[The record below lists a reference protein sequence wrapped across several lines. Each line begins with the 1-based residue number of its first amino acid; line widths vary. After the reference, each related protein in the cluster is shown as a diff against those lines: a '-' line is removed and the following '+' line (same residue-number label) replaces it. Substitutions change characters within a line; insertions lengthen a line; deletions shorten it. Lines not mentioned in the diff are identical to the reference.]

1 MSHNNQIPKSS
12 DRKIILASMTG
23 NVLEYYDF
31 TLFVFLTPLI
41 SPLFFP
47 AEDKVISL
55 IAGLGTYAVGFF
67 MRPFGSLFFG
77 YIGDTWGRKKALTL
91 SIFMMAIPT
100 ALIGCLPTYEQI
112 GMMAPLLLIFCRLCQ
127 GLCAGGEYNGASI
140 FTVENIQKTG
150 AGLGGSF
157 ITSSSAIGSLSAS
170 IVASLVSLSGMPTWA
185 WRCAFLAGVIVAG
198 VGFYLRRHVQE
209 NIAFQQSSQKR
220 QVFIHLKESLRHQP
234 KAILCTCG
242 IASCSGIMY
251 AAAMRYSGIFLTTFL
266 GWPLSESLT
275 IVMLGTI
282 LYILLVPVGGTMADR
297 FGEKK
302 VMLTGAIAT
311 LLGVYPIMLLLSK
324 AHTFPIALLAEFLL
338 AALAAWFQSPMNA
351 FMAKLFPLS
360 SRYSGLAFG
369 YTTGMAIFGG
379 TMTML
384 ATALTHW
391 LDNPLAPV
399 LYLMAGAI
407 IGLVAVIK
415 AEPKFPLKYLRGKED
430 DLISDKKD

>member
-1 MSHNNQIPKSS
+1 M
-12 DRKIILASMTG
+12 
-23 NVLEYYDF
+23 V
-31 TLFVFLTPLI
+31 
-41 SPLFFP
+41 
-47 AEDKVISL
+47 
-55 IAGLGTYAVGFF
+55 
-67 MRPFGSLFFG
+67 
-77 YIGDTWGRKKALTL
+77 
-91 SIFMMAIPT
+91 
-100 ALIGCLPTYEQI
+100 
-112 GMMAPLLLIFCRLCQ
+112 APLLLIACRLFQ
-127 GLCAGGEYNGASI
+127 ALCAGGEYNGASI

-157 ITSSSAIGSLSAS
+157 ITSSSAMGSLSAS
-170 IVASLVSLSGMPTWA
+170 VVAGLISLSWMPGWA

-209 NIAFQQSSQKR
+209 NIAFHPASSQKR
-220 QVFIHLKESLRHQP
+220 QVFIHLKESLRHHP
-234 KAILCTCG
+234 KAILCTFG

-360 SRYSGLAFG
+360 SRFSGLAFG

-384 ATALTHW
+384 ATSLTHW
-391 LDNPLAPV
+391 LDKPLWR
-399 LYLMAGAI
+399 LSFISWQAG
-407 IGLVAVIK
+407 
-415 AEPKFPLKYLRGKED
+415 
-430 DLISDKKD
+430 

>member
-1 MSHNNQIPKSS
+1 MSNHNQIPKSS

-77 YIGDTWGRKKALTL
+77 YIGDTYGRKKALVL
-91 SIFMMAIPT
+91 SIFMMATPT
-100 ALIGCLPTYEQI
+100 CLIGLLPTYDQI
-112 GMMAPLLLIFCRLCQ
+112 GIAAPLLLIVCRLCQ
-127 GLCAGGEYNGASI
+127 GLCTGGEYNGAAI
-140 FTVENIQKTG
+140 FTVENTQKTG
-150 AGLGGSF
+150 AGLAGSF

-170 IVASLVSLSGMPTWA
+170 IVASLVSLPGMPTWA

-198 VGFYLRRHVQE
+198 VGFYLRRHVKE
-209 NIAFQQSSQKR
+209 RIPFPQSHQKR
-220 QVFIHLKESLRHQP
+220 KAFTTLKESLQHNRR
-234 KAILCTCG
+234 AVLCTFG
-242 IASCSGIMY
+242 IAACSGIMY

-266 GWPLSESLT
+266 NWSLSESLAV
-275 IVMLGTI
+275 VMLGTI
-282 LYILLVPVGGTMADR
+282 LYILLVPVGGYMADR

-302 VMLTGAIAT
+302 LMITGAIAT
-311 LLGVYPIMLLLSK
+311 FLGVYPVMLLLSK
-324 AHTFPIALLAEFLL
+324 AQTFPIALLAEFSL
-338 AALAAWFQSPMNA
+338 ALMAACFQSPMNA

-384 ATALTHW
+384 ATSLTHW

-399 LYLMAGAI
+399 LYLMAGAMM
-407 IGLVAVIK
+407 GLVAVIMAK
-415 AEPKFPLKYLRGKED
+415 PSFPLNKLNSRK
-430 DLISDKKD
+430 II

>member
-1 MSHNNQIPKSS
+1 MNHHTQPPKSS

-47 AEDKVISL
+47 AEDKVVSL
-55 IAGLGTYAVGFF
+55 IAGLGTYAAGFF

-100 ALIGCLPTYEQI
+100 VLIGCLPTYEQV
-112 GMMAPLLLIFCRLCQ
+112 GMMAPLLLITCRLFQ

-140 FTVENIQKTG
+140 FTVENIQKAG

-157 ITSSSAIGSLSAS
+157 ITSSSAMGSLSAS
-170 IVASLVSLSGMPTWA
+170 IVASLVSLPGMPTWA

-198 VGFYLRRHVQE
+198 VGFYLRRHVE
-209 NIAFQQSSQKR
+209 ERIPFPQSHQKR
-220 QVFIHLKESLRHQP
+220 KAFSILKESLQHNRT
-234 KAILCTCG
+234 AVLCTFG
-242 IASCSGIMY
+242 IAACSGIMY
-251 AAAMRYSGIFLTTFL
+251 AAALRYSGIFLTTFL
-266 GWPLSESLT
+266 NWSLSESLVV
-275 IVMLGTI
+275 VMLGTI
-282 LYILLVPVGGTMADR
+282 LYILLVPVGGYMADR

-302 VMLTGAIAT
+302 VMLSGALAT
-311 LLGVYPIMLLLSK
+311 LLGVYPVMLLLSK
-324 AHTFPIALLAEFLL
+324 AHTFPRALLAEFLL
-338 AALAAWFQSPMNA
+338 ALMAAWFQSPMNA

-360 SRYSGLAFG
+360 SRFSGLAFG
-369 YTTGMAIFGG
+369 YTTGMALFGG

-384 ATALTHW
+384 ATAFTHW

-399 LYLMAGAI
+399 LYLMAGGMM
-407 IGLVAVIK
+407 GLVAVIT
-415 AEPKFPLKYLRGKED
+415 ANPKFPLNH
-430 DLISDKKD
+430 S

>member
-1 MSHNNQIPKSS
+1 MNHHTHPPKSS

-47 AEDKVISL
+47 AKDKVVSL
-55 IAGLGTYAVGFF
+55 IAGLGTYAAGFF
-67 MRPFGSLFFG
+67 MRPFGSLLFG

-112 GMMAPLLLIFCRLCQ
+112 GMVAPLLLIACRLCQ
-127 GLCAGGEYNGASI
+127 GLCAGGEYNAAGI

-157 ITSSSAIGSLSAS
+157 ITSSSAMGSLSAS
-170 IVASLVSLSGMPTWA
+170 IVAGLVSLPWMPTWA
-185 WRCAFLAGVIVAG
+185 WRCAFLAGVLIAG

-209 NIAFQQSSQKR
+209 NISFQPEFSQKR
-220 QVFIHLKESLRHQP
+220 QVFIHLKESLRHHP
-234 KAILCTCG
+234 KAILCTFG

-275 IVMLGTI
+275 IVMSGTI

-311 LLGVYPIMLLLSK
+311 LLGVYPVMLLLSK
-324 AHTFPIALLAEFLL
+324 AHTFPVALLAEFLL
-338 AALAAWFQSPMNA
+338 AVLAAWFQSPMNA

-360 SRYSGLAFG
+360 SRFSGLAFG
-369 YTTGMAIFGG
+369 YTTGMALFGG

-399 LYLMAGAI
+399 LYLMAGAAM
-407 IGLVAVIK
+407 GLVAVIK
-415 AEPKFPLKYLRGKED
+415 AEPKFRLDRKSEK
-430 DLISDKKD
+430 I